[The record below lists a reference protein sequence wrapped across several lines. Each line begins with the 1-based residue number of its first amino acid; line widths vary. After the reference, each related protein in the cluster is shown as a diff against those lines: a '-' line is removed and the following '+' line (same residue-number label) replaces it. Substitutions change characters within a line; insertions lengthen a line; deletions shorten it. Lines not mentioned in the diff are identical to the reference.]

1 MFANECTSITSERTL
16 VNGGGTL
23 NANMCLEGVEINIW
37 DKQCGV
43 VTGLEKQYRR
53 PPQNKVIRTKISH
66 QPNLSKREESI

>member
-43 VTGLEKQYRR
+43 VTGLEKQYSRS
-53 PPQNKVIRTKISH
+53 PQNKVIRTRLSNCL
-66 QPNLSKREESI
+66 NLPK

>member
-37 DKQCGV
+37 DKQWDE
-43 VTGLEKQYRR
+43 LAEIKALIQEMEK
-53 PPQNKVIRTKISH
+53 ND
-66 QPNLSKREESI
+66 E